1 MFSLG
6 NVRGEAGQCRPG
18 SATCGATFC
27 TSSPPAS
34 EIVAGAQYRRCRLGR
49 IAATDHL
56 QGHLLWA
63 YLLAGTA
70 HARLEQDLQRLRRQ
84 AEGAAAEH
92 ASLELPG
99 LRQHAR
105 PRHERNHEHAGGGK
119 AGNRYRGRASL
130 SLEPYQGMS
139 LREIRPKTLRSLY
152 DH

>member
-92 ASLELPG
+92 AWLELLDCG
-99 LRQHAR
+99 SMHDRDKNAAWNILA
-105 PRHERNHEHAGGGK
+105 AGIQVTSTV
-119 AGNRYRGRASL
+119 GRVGA
-130 SLEPYQGMS
+130 
-139 LREIRPKTLRSLY
+139 
-152 DH
+152 